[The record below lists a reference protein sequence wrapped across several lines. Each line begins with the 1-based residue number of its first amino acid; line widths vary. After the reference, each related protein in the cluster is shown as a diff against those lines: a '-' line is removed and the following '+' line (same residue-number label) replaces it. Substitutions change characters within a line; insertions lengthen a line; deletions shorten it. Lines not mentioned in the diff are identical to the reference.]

1 MKTVNFRDRFAETPS
16 DRGGVWKADGG
27 EALAAEE
34 AATAQ
39 RRTRAVGVE
48 QSRVLVEL
56 KRVRKSEKSGA
67 SSRFLNSWMSGGT
80 TSCNMDL
87 EWFWKTQETRPNSAA
102 PKPEARGAHTHT
114 ANPLSRAPTS
124 LAVPSVPADGLGF
137 PFLTCCVSP
146 PSQAHGIALCPPES
160 SLVPSRVRA
169 TLITFPAGF

>member
-87 EWFWKTQETRPNSAA
+87 EWF
-102 PKPEARGAHTHT
+102 
-114 ANPLSRAPTS
+114 
-124 LAVPSVPADGLGF
+124 
-137 PFLTCCVSP
+137 
-146 PSQAHGIALCPPES
+146 
-160 SLVPSRVRA
+160 
-169 TLITFPAGF
+169 